1 MKLRRALSLVLFV
14 LTLGG
19 LLVQAVSQ
27 GPNYAGAATATGWSS
42 ASNATGTPDSACA
55 SRSGAA
61 GGALDLTN
69 FGFTIPDAATING
82 ITVEVKFAGTAAGD
96 DGVRVRLL
104 KGGSPT
110 TAFQDILAISG
121 QSDCSTS
128 AFQTV
133 GSPTDPWGTS
143 WTASDINAAN
153 FGVRLS
159 KLGTGTSYV
168 DSVRI
173 TVEYQDVM
181 TVTVISGGTLTANV
195 NSAATVESGKVEFL
209 GQNQNNSTGRLDQE
223 LARPGDRLR
232 DELPRRRRR
241 PHGQRRRDQRLSGE
255 LHSRWGPR
263 SHRREGDAHPC
274 RGSHGQQR
282 GFASDARRLWRRQD
296 RHVSV
301 HRELL
306 YRRRY
311 LKEQL

>member
-209 GQNQNNSTGRLDQE
+209 SQNQNGTTLKVVSTKNWRVRAIATVTSYPAGADDPTANAVEIKDYLGNFTPAGTPGVIVAKGTPTPAGGVTVNVDLRVMLDDF
-223 LARPGDRLR
+223 GDGKIGTYQFTVNYSIEE
-232 DELPRRRRR
+232 DI
-241 PHGQRRRDQRLSGE
+241 
-255 LHSRWGPR
+255 
-263 SHRREGDAHPC
+263 
-274 RGSHGQQR
+274 
-282 GFASDARRLWRRQD
+282 
-296 RHVSV
+296 
-301 HRELL
+301 
-306 YRRRY
+306 
-311 LKEQL
+311 

>member
-14 LTLGG
+14 LTLGS
-19 LLVQAVSQ
+19 LLVQAASQ
-27 GPNYAGAATATGWSS
+27 GPNYAGAASLTVGWSS
-42 ASNATGTPDSACA
+42 AANATGTPDGACA
-55 SRSGAA
+55 SRSGAG

-82 ITVEVKFAGTAAGD
+82 ITVEVKFAGTTAGD

-133 GSPTDPWGTS
+133 GSPGDPWGTT
-143 WTASDINAAN
+143 WNASDINAAN

-159 KLGTGTSYV
+159 KLGSTGTSYA

-181 TVTVISGGTLTANV
+181 TVTVISGGALTANV
-195 NSAATVESGKVEFL
+195 NSAETVESGKVEFL
-209 GQNQNNSTGRLDQE
+209 SELQVVSTKNWRVRAIATVTSYPAGADNPTANAVEIKDYLGNFTPAGAPGVIVAKGTPTPAGGVKVNVDLRVMLDDF
-223 LARPGDRLR
+223 GDGKIGTYQFTVNYSIEE
-232 DELPRRRRR
+232 DI
-241 PHGQRRRDQRLSGE
+241 
-255 LHSRWGPR
+255 
-263 SHRREGDAHPC
+263 
-274 RGSHGQQR
+274 
-282 GFASDARRLWRRQD
+282 
-296 RHVSV
+296 
-301 HRELL
+301 
-306 YRRRY
+306 
-311 LKEQL
+311 

>member
-19 LLVQAVSQ
+19 LLVQAASQ

-61 GGALDLTN
+61 GGTLDLTN
-69 FGFTIPDAATING
+69 FGFTIPDAAAING
-82 ITVEVKFAGTAAGD
+82 ITVEVKFAGTNVGN

-104 KGGSPT
+104 KGGSPVGNT
-110 TAFQDILAISG
+110 QDIYAISG
-121 QSDCSTS
+121 QNDCSTS
-128 AFQTV
+128 AFRTV
-133 GSPTDPWGTS
+133 GSPTDLWGTS

-159 KLGTGTSYV
+159 KLGSSTGTSYV

-181 TVTVISGGTLTANV
+181 TVTVISGGALTANV

-209 GQNQNNSTGRLDQE
+209 GQTTLQVVSTKNWRVRAIASVTSYPAGADDPTANAVEIKDYLGNFTPAGAPGVIVAKGTPTPAGGVTVNVDLRVMLDDF
-223 LARPGDRLR
+223 GDGKIGTYQFTVNYSIEE
-232 DELPRRRRR
+232 DI
-241 PHGQRRRDQRLSGE
+241 
-255 LHSRWGPR
+255 
-263 SHRREGDAHPC
+263 
-274 RGSHGQQR
+274 
-282 GFASDARRLWRRQD
+282 
-296 RHVSV
+296 
-301 HRELL
+301 
-306 YRRRY
+306 
-311 LKEQL
+311 

>member
-133 GSPTDPWGTS
+133 GSPTDPWGTT
-143 WTASDINAAN
+143 WNASDINAAN

-209 GQNQNNSTGRLDQE
+209 GQTTLQVVSTKNWRVRAIASVTSYPAGADDPTANAVEIKDYLGNFTPAGAPGVIVAKGTPTPAGGVTVNNVDLRVMLDDF
-223 LARPGDRLR
+223 GDGKIGTYQFTVNYSIEE
-232 DELPRRRRR
+232 DI
-241 PHGQRRRDQRLSGE
+241 
-255 LHSRWGPR
+255 
-263 SHRREGDAHPC
+263 
-274 RGSHGQQR
+274 
-282 GFASDARRLWRRQD
+282 
-296 RHVSV
+296 
-301 HRELL
+301 
-306 YRRRY
+306 
-311 LKEQL
+311 

>member
-14 LTLGG
+14 LTLGS

-42 ASNATGTPDSACA
+42 AANATGTPDGACA
-55 SRSGAA
+55 SRSGAG

-133 GSPTDPWGTS
+133 GSPADPWGTT

-181 TVTVISGGTLTANV
+181 TVTVISGGALTANV
-195 NSAATVESGKVEFL
+195 NSAETVESGKVEFL
-209 GQNQNNSTGRLDQE
+209 SELQVVSTKNWRVRAIATVTSYPAGADNPTANAVEIKDYLGNFTPAGAPGVIVAKGTPTPAGGVTVNVDLRVMLDDF
-223 LARPGDRLR
+223 GDGKIGTYQFTVNYSIEE
-232 DELPRRRRR
+232 DI
-241 PHGQRRRDQRLSGE
+241 
-255 LHSRWGPR
+255 
-263 SHRREGDAHPC
+263 
-274 RGSHGQQR
+274 
-282 GFASDARRLWRRQD
+282 
-296 RHVSV
+296 
-301 HRELL
+301 
-306 YRRRY
+306 
-311 LKEQL
+311 

>member
-14 LTLGG
+14 LTLGS

-42 ASNATGTPDSACA
+42 AANATGTPDSACA
-55 SRSGAA
+55 SRSGAS
-61 GGALDLTN
+61 GGTLDLTN

-209 GQNQNNSTGRLDQE
+209 GQNGTTLKVVSTKNWRVRAIATVTSYPAGADDPTANAVEIKDYLGNFTPAGAPGVIVAKGTPTPAGGVTVNVDLRVMLDDF
-223 LARPGDRLR
+223 GDGKIGTYQFTVNYSIEE
-232 DELPRRRRR
+232 DI
-241 PHGQRRRDQRLSGE
+241 
-255 LHSRWGPR
+255 
-263 SHRREGDAHPC
+263 
-274 RGSHGQQR
+274 
-282 GFASDARRLWRRQD
+282 
-296 RHVSV
+296 
-301 HRELL
+301 
-306 YRRRY
+306 
-311 LKEQL
+311 